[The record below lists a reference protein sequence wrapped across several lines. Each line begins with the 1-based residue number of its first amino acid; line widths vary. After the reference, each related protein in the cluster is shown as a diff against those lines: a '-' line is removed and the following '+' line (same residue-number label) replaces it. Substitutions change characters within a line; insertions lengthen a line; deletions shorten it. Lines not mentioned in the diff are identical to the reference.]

1 MSIEQEL
8 FETGLSDKLAL
19 EDVVQELVNQV
30 VGKLG
35 AELSEVFARIGQIVS
50 NERNKILHVI
60 HDGRHI

>member
-8 FETGLSDKLAL
+8 FETGLSHKLAL

-50 NERNKILHVI
+50 NERNEILHMI